1 VTITRRTLLGCVGLV
16 LAGCRGGSAT
26 PTRSPAPPGPDA
38 AALATA
44 RHNELRLL
52 LSYDTA
58 IRRAS
63 EQQRPP
69 LQLARALH
77 ATHLSALGAKLPPVG
92 QGGHRIHDLPG
103 ALAASARSLRG
114 LAIGAHE
121 GRNAATLASIAA
133 SHAATGR

>member
-16 LAGCRGGSAT
+16 IAGCRGGSAT
-26 PTRSPAPPGPDA
+26 PGRSPIAPGPDA

-44 RHNELRLL
+44 RHDEVRLL

-63 EQQRPP
+63 VKQRPP
-69 LQLARALH
+69 LQVARALH
-77 ATHLSALGAKLPPVG
+77 ATHLSALGATPPPVG
-92 QGGHRIHDLPG
+92 QRGPRIHDLPG
-103 ALAASARSLRG
+103 ALAASAQTLRSL
-114 LAIGAHE
+114 AVSAHA
-121 GRNAATLASIAA
+121 GRNAATFASIAA